1 MGAVSEEKRE
11 MIETQARVPFL
22 EGHVETFQFEMIA
35 VAVAIFLAPVFT
47 LL

>member
-1 MGAVSEEKRE
+1 MD
-11 MIETQARVPFL
+11 TQARVPFL

-35 VAVAIFLAPVFT
+35 VAAAIFLAPVFT

>member
-1 MGAVSEEKRE
+1 MGVVSEEKRE
-11 MIETQARVPFL
+11 MIEAQAKVPFL
-22 EGHVETFQFEMIA
+22 EGHVETFHFELIA

>member
-1 MGAVSEEKRE
+1 